1 MRRASPRL
9 ASALAALFVLILG
22 GCSRL
27 AEANTAPSPPSY
39 DWPAEAAGLACGLLD
54 FGTVAKELGTAFDTA
69 GGAQVDNTVT
79 CVVTRRGQDYP
90 ELSVS
95 LSASS
100 VDDLL
105 YAYSIEPAG
114 ATPVQKLGRAAYLL
128 EIAADSRHGP
138 GLEYGWLSAK
148 PRLGVVRYTFA
159 PGAQQADVDAMA
171 PKLLTLAQRVEKTP

>member
-1 MRRASPRL
+1 V
-9 ASALAALFVLILG
+9 ALFVLLLG
-22 GCSRL
+22 GCGRI
-27 AEANTAPSPPSY
+27 EAANADSPPSPPSY
-39 DWPAEAAGLACGLLD
+39 YWPAAAAGPACGLLD
-54 FGTVAKELGTAFDTA
+54 FGTVASELGTAFDTA

-79 CVVTRRGQDYP
+79 CAVTQAGHDYP

-95 LSASS
+95 LSGST

-114 ATPVQKLGRAAYLL
+114 ATPVKKLGRAAYLL
-128 EIAADSRHGP
+128 EIAADAHHGP

-159 PGAQQADVDAMA
+159 TGAQQADVDAMA
-171 PKLLTLAQRVEKTP
+171 PKLLKLAQRVEKTP